1 MIVMKGPTILQA
13 DIESPNIEP
22 SDYMHK
28 GAGHESMISNRP
40 YRGRNRLPHCWFG
53 AAEAGLPP
61 ITLHR
66 IGSRPSLYVPIT

>member
-1 MIVMKGPTILQA
+1 
-13 DIESPNIEP
+13 
-22 SDYMHK
+22 MHK
-28 GAGHESMISNRP
+28 GPGHESMILNRP

-61 ITLHR
+61 ITSHR